1 MVYRVPKGNLP
12 QQEFTPSKYKDEEV
26 MITTVPTGVIVIF
39 LEMGETRY
47 MTYDEIIEYMA
58 LAPVL
63 EMPKEPEPEEK
74 RIPVK
79 DEKKP
84 GIREVRPSKPN

>member
-1 MVYRVPKGNLP
+1 MVYKVPKGNLP
-12 QQEFTPSKYKDEEV
+12 QQGFTPSKYKDEEV

-63 EMPKEPEPEEK
+63 EMPKEPEPAEPAK
-74 RIPVK
+74 P
-79 DEKKP
+79 EKKP
-84 GIREVRPSKPN
+84 GVREVRPSKPN

>member
-1 MVYRVPKGNLP
+1 
-12 QQEFTPSKYKDEEV
+12 
-26 MITTVPTGVIVIF
+26 
-39 LEMGETRY
+39 
-47 MTYDEIIEYMA
+47 MA